1 MMILKGIYDSVNK
14 RLIIDFSCSLLRE
27 HFDVLDTI
35 IKKHRKS
42 GYIPKDVELKK
53 LENSRC
59 IIIIPMEI
67 PGSEKFKDG
76 ERMTTEI
83 PKDLLN
89 NITFIIDDFKN
100 SALEEELKTTEFIP
114 LNGYPVEKLK
124 ADMMEAIKNKRNFC
138 LIEKYSDY
146 KKFSNHEITKL
157 RQYKV
162 LYPSND
168 YSEVALSIYEGNLKN
183 LREQYIPKLEE
194 VDWE

>member
-1 MMILKGIYDSVNK
+1 MMILKGIYDSMNK
-14 RLIIDFSCSLLRE
+14 RLMIDFSCSLLRE
-27 HFDVLDTI
+27 HYDVLDTI
-35 IKKHRKS
+35 IKKHKKA
-42 GYIPKDVELKK
+42 GYISKSVELQK
-53 LENSRC
+53 LEDSRC

-67 PGSEKFKDG
+67 PGSEKFADG
-76 ERMTTEI
+76 ERMTGI

-89 NITFIIDDFKN
+89 NITFVIEDFKN
-100 SALEEELKTTEFIP
+100 SALEKELKTTEFIP
-114 LNGYPVEKLK
+114 LTGYPVEKLK
-124 ADMMEAIKNKRNFC
+124 ADIMEAIKNKRNFC

-146 KKFSNHEITKL
+146 KKFFNHEVTKL

-168 YSEVALSIYEGNLKN
+168 YSEVALSIYEGDLKS